1 MRVYNIKG
9 IEDSPG
15 VLLDKENET
24 FWLTGDSYPENILSV
39 YDPIL
44 EWIDGYVQQPNP
56 TTVFNFKMDY
66 FNTASAKSIL
76 DILTRLESIHHS
88 GNDVLIKWH
97 YKENDEEMLDGG
109 EGYAELVDIPFEFIV
124 I

>member
-1 MRVYNIKG
+1 MQVYNIKG
-9 IEDSPG
+9 TEDSPG
-15 VLLDKENET
+15 VLLDKEHES

-39 YDPIL
+39 YNPIF
-44 EWIDGYVQQPNP
+44 EWVDEYVKQPNP

-76 DILTRLESIHHS
+76 DILTQLESLHHS

-109 EGYAELVDIPFEFIV
+109 EGYAELVDIPFEFIE